1 MNLIHFHIALT
12 TIFELLWFIYIIY
25 TYTSTIKNFF
35 NFCYWFYDK
44 VRYIYHKSMNYFRQ
58 KYKKINQSQYNNYE
72 YLHSIKIDQP
82 IVVKETKIDESINI
96 ELPFLTK

>member
-1 MNLIHFHIALT
+1 
-12 TIFELLWFIYIIY
+12 
-25 TYTSTIKNFF
+25 
-35 NFCYWFYDK
+35 
-44 VRYIYHKSMNYFRQ
+44 MNYFRQ